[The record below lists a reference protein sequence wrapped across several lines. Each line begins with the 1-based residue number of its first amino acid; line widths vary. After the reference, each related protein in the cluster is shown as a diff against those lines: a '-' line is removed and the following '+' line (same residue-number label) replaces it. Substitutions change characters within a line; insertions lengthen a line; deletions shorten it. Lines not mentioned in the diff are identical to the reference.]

1 MFNIFGILK
10 LYYMCLMDYVMVIF
24 VIDELVWNINIGMNL
39 SFVNYFVNNWL
50 VW

>member
-10 LYYMCLMDYVMVIF
+10 LYYMFLMNYVMVIF